1 MLTIRLARSGAKKR
15 PFYHI
20 SVADSRMP
28 RDGRFVERVGY
39 YNPIASGQEVRLEVD
54 VERIDYWISK
64 GAQPSDRVLNLLKQ
78 NKLIFLI
85 FIFFVFAVFWG
96 TLLGFGTPIALL
108 GGFIFGKWIGSLLVV
123 FSLTTGSLC
132 LYLIGKYFFYEF
144 LSKRLHDK
152 FSYLEKIFSKNE
164 LFIMII
170 FRFVGLVPFFIANL
184 LPVIF
189 NISIKNYYLG
199 TLIGIFPAIF
209 IMVSLGSGLS
219 NIINTNETMPK
230 TYQRSQENK
239 SMGDV

>member
-1 MLTIRLARSGAKKR
+1 MHQEKKIKILLGL
-15 PFYHI
+15 FYLSILI
-20 SVADSRMP
+20 SFIFILFSNFD
-28 RDGRFVERVGY
+28 
-39 YNPIASGQEVRLEVD
+39 LEELSTYQFIQKNKD
-54 VERIDYWISK
+54 
-64 GAQPSDRVLNLLKQ
+64 QLNLLKQ

-85 FIFFVFAVFWG
+85 LIFFVFTIFWVS
-96 TLLGFGTPIALL
+96 LLGFGSPIALL

-132 LYLIGKYFFYEF
+132 LYLIGKYFFYKF
-144 LSKRLHDK
+144 LNKKLHNK
-152 FSYLEKIFSKNE
+152 FNYLEKIFSKNE
-164 LFIMII
+164 LLIMII

-219 NIINTNETMPK
+219 NIINTNETLPSFLSLIILPEIYFPIIGFLIIVVLSLFLK
-230 TYQRSQENK
+230 KFLNK
-239 SMGDV
+239 KQN

>member
-1 MLTIRLARSGAKKR
+1 MQKAKKIKIYLG
-15 PFYHI
+15 FIYTTVI
-20 SVADSRMP
+20 LLFLWVFFSNFSLNDLTSYEFLKNNMN
-28 RDGRFVERVGY
+28 Y
-39 YNPIASGQEVRLEVD
+39 LYNIKEKNYLILS
-54 VERIDYWISK
+54 
-64 GAQPSDRVLNLLKQ
+64 LL
-78 NKLIFLI
+78 
-85 FIFFVFAVFWG
+85 FIFFTVIWVF
-96 TLLGFGTPIALL
+96 LLGFASPIILL

-144 LSKRLHDK
+144 LNKKLHDK
-152 FSYLEKIFSKNE
+152 FNYLEKIFSKNE
-164 LFIMII
+164 LLIMII

-219 NIINTNETMPK
+219 NIINTNETMPSFLSLIILPEIYFPIIGFLIIIVLSLFLK
-230 TYQRSQENK
+230 KFLNK
-239 SMGDV
+239 KQN

>member
-1 MLTIRLARSGAKKR
+1 MHQEKKNKILLGLI
-15 PFYHI
+15 YLSILI
-20 SVADSRMP
+20 SFLFILFSNFDLGELSTYQFIQKNK
-28 RDGRFVERVGY
+28 D
-39 YNPIASGQEVRLEVD
+39 Q
-54 VERIDYWISK
+54 
-64 GAQPSDRVLNLLKQ
+64 LNLLKQ

-85 FIFFVFAVFWG
+85 LIFFVFTVFWVS
-96 TLLGFGTPIALL
+96 LLGFGSPIALL

-123 FSLTTGSLC
+123 FSLATGSLF

-144 LSKRLHDK
+144 LNKKLHNK
-152 FSYLEKIFSKNE
+152 FNYLEKIFSKNE
-164 LFIMII
+164 LLIMII

-219 NIINTNETMPK
+219 NIIDTNDTMPSFSSLIILPEIYFPIIGFLIIIVFSLFLK
-230 TYQRSQENK
+230 KFLNK
-239 SMGDV
+239 NKN

>member
-1 MLTIRLARSGAKKR
+1 MHQEKKIKILLGLL
-15 PFYHI
+15 YLSILI
-20 SVADSRMP
+20 SFLFFLFSNFD
-28 RDGRFVERVGY
+28 
-39 YNPIASGQEVRLEVD
+39 LEELSSYQFIQKNKD
-54 VERIDYWISK
+54 H
-64 GAQPSDRVLNLLKQ
+64 LNLLKQ

-85 FIFFVFAVFWG
+85 FIFFVFTIFWVS
-96 TLLGFGTPIALL
+96 LLGFGTPIALL

-132 LYLIGKYFFYEF
+132 LYLIGKFFFYEF

-152 FSYLEKIFSKNE
+152 FNYLEKIFSKNE
-164 LFIMII
+164 LLIMII

-189 NISIKNYYLG
+189 NISVKNYYLG

-219 NIINTNETMPK
+219 NIINTNETMPSYLSLIITPEIYFPIIGFLIIIVLSFFLK
-230 TYQRSQENK
+230 KFFNK
-239 SMGDV
+239 K

>member
-1 MLTIRLARSGAKKR
+1 MLQEKKLKILLGL
-15 PFYHI
+15 FYLSILIGFLFILFSNFDLKEI
-20 SVADSRMP
+20 STYEFIQKNKD
-28 RDGRFVERVGY
+28 
-39 YNPIASGQEVRLEVD
+39 Q
-54 VERIDYWISK
+54 
-64 GAQPSDRVLNLLKQ
+64 LNLLKQ

-85 FIFFVFAVFWG
+85 LIFFVFTIFWVS
-96 TLLGFGTPIALL
+96 LLGFGSPIALL

-144 LSKRLHDK
+144 LNKKLHDK
-152 FSYLEKIFSKNE
+152 FNYLEKIFSKNE
-164 LFIMII
+164 LLIMII

-219 NIINTNETMPK
+219 NIINTNETMPSFLSLIILPEIYFPIIGFLIIVVLSLFLK
-230 TYQRSQENK
+230 KFLNK
-239 SMGDV
+239 KQN